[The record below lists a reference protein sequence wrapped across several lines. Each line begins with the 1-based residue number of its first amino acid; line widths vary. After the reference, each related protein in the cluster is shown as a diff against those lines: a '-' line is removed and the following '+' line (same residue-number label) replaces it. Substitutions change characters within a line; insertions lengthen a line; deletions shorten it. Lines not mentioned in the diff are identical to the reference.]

1 MDVVPYDSS
10 WLPQLAQLVRAHA
23 RLAPPYL
30 PPSDEQVETGLTQ
43 HAYWRFYSPGLEDA
57 QTLMVVED
65 GQLLAAAQCGLVGHG
80 WGYGAAEAD
89 GPDWLRDVHFS
100 IFWLFAWPGWSA
112 ATAAG
117 KHLAAS
123 IVGWARRE
131 GLPGVEAFRGG
142 PGFLPF
148 GTQLSSHW
156 PHLWEPLRTT
166 GFRQP
171 RALLVY
177 GGETAPDA
185 LPPSPHTPGLTYRE
199 RRGRLEAWSDDEPV
213 GLCTTSILQL
223 DSASR
228 PTATGD
234 RWAVI
239 RRLVVEPHSRGMGVG
254 TALLTG
260 QLRRLHARGVTR
272 FLLHMP
278 DDAEEQAAKALYAK
292 FGSVLDR
299 HHVLRVSF

>member
-1 MDVVPYDSS
+1 MPYDSS
-10 WLPQLAQLVRAHA
+10 WLPQLAQLARAHA

-30 PPSDEQVETGLTQ
+30 APSDEEIATGLTQ

-57 QTLMVVED
+57 QTLMVVEH
-65 GQLLAAAQCGLVGHG
+65 GELLAAAQCGYVGYG

-89 GPDWLRDVHFS
+89 GPDWLREIHFS
-100 IFWLFAWPGWSA
+100 LFWLFAWPAWPA
-112 ATAAG
+112 AIAAG
-117 KHLAAS
+117 KYLAAS

-156 PHLWEPLRTT
+156 PHLWEPLRAT

-171 RALLVY
+171 RDLLVY
-177 GGETAPDA
+177 GGETAPEA
-185 LPPSPHTPGLTYRE
+185 LPPTPDITGLTFRG
-199 RRGRLEAWSDDEPV
+199 RRGRLEVWREDEPI
-213 GLCTTSILQL
+213 GLCAASVL
-223 DSASR
+223 DPTIPPTR
-228 PTATGD
+228 PSLAGE

-239 RRLVVEPHSRGMGVG
+239 RRLVVEPQSRGRGVG
-254 TALLTG
+254 TALLAE
-260 QLRRLHARGVTR
+260 QLRRLHARGIQH

-278 DDAEEQAAKALYAK
+278 DDAEEHAAKALYAK
-292 FGSVLDR
+292 FGRVLDR